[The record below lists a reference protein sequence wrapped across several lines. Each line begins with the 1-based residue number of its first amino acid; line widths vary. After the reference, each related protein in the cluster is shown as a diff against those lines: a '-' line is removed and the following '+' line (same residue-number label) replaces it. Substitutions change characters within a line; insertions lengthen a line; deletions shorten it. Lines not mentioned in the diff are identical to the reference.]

1 MTASD
6 ALSLRGLLDE
16 MAAALREVHRVLIEA
31 ARKSYEEQNDTRL
44 TALELLGLLKQ
55 HTFFRWL
62 QPLTE
67 VIVDLDTLLDE
78 DEPPSR
84 DELSAIRVELERLV
98 TPPADESKP
107 SEFWTP
113 YVALIQ
119 SEPAVGIAHGR
130 VQLGLRALPK
140 KTNGNTSAPMR
151 DEQRWGKIRQGR
163 KRPP

>member
-1 MTASD
+1 VTASGE
-6 ALSLRGLLDE
+6 ASLRPVLDE
-16 MAAALREVHRVLIEA
+16 MAAALRELHRLLIEA
-31 ARKSYEEQNDTRL
+31 ARKSYEEQNDTTL

-67 VIVDLDTLLDE
+67 IIVDLDMLLEE
-78 DEPPSR
+78 DVAPSA
-84 DELSAIRVELERLV
+84 DELNAIRVELERLV
-98 TPPADESKP
+98 TPPPDESNP
-107 SEFWTP
+107 SEFWTR

-140 KTNGNTSAPMR
+140 KTNGNMAARVR
-151 DEQRWGKIRQGR
+151 DEHRWGKIRAGR
-163 KRPP
+163 KRP